1 MLDKF
6 KSIMYYVLVSL
17 RKGLEMFEVIFEDAQ
32 WRVIREA
39 RFATRAEAFA
49 AGWAWLTEETE
60 GRFDVTNLDRLGHDG
75 AWLGTYDK
83 DGEI

>member
-1 MLDKF
+1 
-6 KSIMYYVLVSL
+6 
-17 RKGLEMFEVIFEDAQ
+17 MFEVIFEDAQ
-32 WRVIREA
+32 WRIVREA

-60 GRFDVTNLDRLGHDG
+60 GRFDITNLDRLGHDE

>member
-1 MLDKF
+1 
-6 KSIMYYVLVSL
+6 
-17 RKGLEMFEVIFEDAQ
+17 MFEVIFEDAQ
-32 WRVIREA
+32 WRVVRKA

-49 AGWAWLTEETE
+49 AGWTWLTEENE